1 MAVRTPAV
9 TVAGSSAAPECCR
22 CRRAPAAAPQ
32 DLQVL
37 LSSQQ
42 NLANK
47 FLANQ
52 NITFGKKIAFLAPP
66 PPRGPD
72 ADKSDPMAYYG
83 APAQDINAK
92 YNTANAELN
101 QLYTLATS
109 ALPVAP
115 DAVIQ
120 ALITCRMAL
129 TGLMPGQA
137 QPMPVLSMAPPP
149 EPDPMAVPPPP
160 QQLQMPP
167 QQQQMGEQ
175 QMYAPQQ
182 QMYAPQMGGMS
193 YHPSAMSGHVHGGG
207 PPPPPPAVLM
217 PQGTYHAPPP
227 PPAEQA
233 NFTRRADNWPPR
245 SYHKSL
251 GEAIHQAQEV
261 RHRGLEP
268 QTSRGSQAALLLT
281 RLSPRLAQ
289 CPGHVRHEIIIEKR
303 CIGRILGKGG
313 RDLAAMKE
321 GSGAEVFIID
331 KARTPWLG

>member
-1 MAVRTPAV
+1 
-9 TVAGSSAAPECCR
+9 
-22 CRRAPAAAPQ
+22 
-32 DLQVL
+32 
-37 LSSQQ
+37 
-42 NLANK
+42 
-47 FLANQ
+47 
-52 NITFGKKIAFLAPP
+52 
-66 PPRGPD
+66 
-72 ADKSDPMAYYG
+72 MAYYG

-160 QQLQMPP
+160 QQQQMPL

-251 GEAIHQAQEV
+251 GEAIHQAQE
-261 RHRGLEP
+261 
-268 QTSRGSQAALLLT
+268 
-281 RLSPRLAQ
+281 

-321 GSGAEVFIID
+321 GSGSEVFIID
-331 KARTPWLG
+331 KEPPPGTDEDHRMLILVGTPDNVNSCLITVNKTLERARNELPPLPPPLSSGWRPVPSASAEVGWSQDGNNKRSYDEYQQ

>member
-1 MAVRTPAV
+1 M
-9 TVAGSSAAPECCR
+9 APECCR
-22 CRRAPAAAPQ
+22 CRRAPPAAPQ
-32 DLQVL
+32 ETCTRCLVFSLCESRGRVPVKCRLTVQFF
-37 LSSQQ
+37 S
-42 NLANK
+42 
-47 FLANQ
+47 
-52 NITFGKKIAFLAPP
+52 T
-66 PPRGPD
+66 PPRRAKRRQGPE
-72 ADKSDPMAYYG
+72 KTDPMAYYG

-160 QQLQMPP
+160 QQQQMPL

-261 RHRGLEP
+261 RHRGPEP
-268 QTSRGSQAALLLT
+268 QTSRQLCYS
-281 RLSPRLAQ
+281 
-289 CPGHVRHEIIIEKR
+289 HV
-303 CIGRILGKGG
+303 
-313 RDLAAMKE
+313 
-321 GSGAEVFIID
+321 
-331 KARTPWLG
+331 

>member
-1 MAVRTPAV
+1 MAA
-9 TVAGSSAAPECCR
+9 
-22 CRRAPAAAPQ
+22 
-32 DLQVL
+32 
-37 LSSQQ
+37 
-42 NLANK
+42 
-47 FLANQ
+47 
-52 NITFGKKIAFLAPP
+52 
-66 PPRGPD
+66 
-72 ADKSDPMAYYG
+72 YG
-83 APAQDINAK
+83 APPAQDINAK

-129 TGLMPGQA
+129 TGLMPGQT
-137 QPMPVLSMAPPP
+137 QLMPALSMAPPP
-149 EPDPMAVPPPP
+149 EPDPMAAPPPPLQQHQMPPP
-160 QQLQMPP
+160 QQQMY
-167 QQQQMGEQ
+167 EQ

-182 QMYAPQMGGMS
+182 QMYAPQTAGCVS

-227 PPAEQA
+227 PHPEQC

-261 RHRGLEP
+261 RLRLRHRGLVP
-268 QTSRGSQAALLLT
+268 QTSRGPQPGLLLT
-281 RLSPRLAQ
+281 RLRLAS
-289 CPGHVRHEIIIEKR
+289 PK
-303 CIGRILGKGG
+303 L
-313 RDLAAMKE
+313 L
-321 GSGAEVFIID
+321 
-331 KARTPWLG
+331 W